1 MKTPLNFEERLDEV
15 WKHCQRGLVYP
26 SPFAI
31 FTTFW
36 LNKSADKSL
45 DRAHLA
51 QLMASFRKVI
61 NTNAALKNKNTSVV
75 LGVSFRNWAIIFLE

>member
-1 MKTPLNFEERLDEV
+1 MNTLKLEERLDEV

-36 LNKSADKSL
+36 
-45 DRAHLA
+45 
-51 QLMASFRKVI
+51 V
-61 NTNAALKNKNTSVV
+61 NTP
-75 LGVSFRNWAIIFLE
+75 VSGHNLPN